1 MIRGGFFGNIIAVV
15 GAKNFPLPNF
25 SRYKNCGKGKF
36 LCAINA
42 LRIIMP
48 TYSSNHRG
56 YGKFHC
62 VMATSSADPPWQI
75 KSLYSSRS
83 ALSWY

>member
-56 YGKFHC
+56 
-62 VMATSSADPPWQI
+62 
-75 KSLYSSRS
+75 
-83 ALSWY
+83 